1 MSHVHQ
7 PHRIQH
13 LQAPVKLRIPA
24 LHRLPDRLEHG
35 AALASSIVLVCRP
48 PGYARDLA
56 YRLYATC
63 DRMKWAK
70 EALAYNSLIISWA
83 EIARLM
89 HAADRKRESQRF
101 ITGDE
106 ES

>member
-1 MSHVHQ
+1 MGESAH
-7 PHRIQH
+7 
-13 LQAPVKLRIPA
+13 
-24 LHRLPDRLEHG
+24 
-35 AALASSIVLVCRP
+35 
-48 PGYARDLA
+48 DLA

-70 EALAYNSLIISWA
+70 EALAYNSLIISWT

-89 HAADRKRESQRF
+89 HAADRKREAQRF

-106 ES
+106 KIMIHLQMQKYDNRYL